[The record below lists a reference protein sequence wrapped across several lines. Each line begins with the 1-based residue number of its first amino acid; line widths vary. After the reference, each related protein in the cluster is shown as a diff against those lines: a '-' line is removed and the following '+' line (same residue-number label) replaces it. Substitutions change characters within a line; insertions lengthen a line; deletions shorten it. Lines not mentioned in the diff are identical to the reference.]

1 MKRKFT
7 NISLSFIFVII
18 LGVILT
24 LTISL
29 LSSFHVISIN
39 VNDNLLLA
47 LSLALFFLLGLIF
60 GLVEKK
66 KGLLNGLLLTLI
78 YLVIVY
84 SYKLIDK
91 DFQFSSVYII
101 VSRCL
106 LIVVGCIIGV
116 NLGARR
122 LKSN

>member
-18 LGVILT
+18 LGVVLT

-66 KGLLNGLLLTLI
+66 KGLFNGLLLTLI
-78 YLVIVY
+78 YLVIIY

-91 DFQFSSVYII
+91 DFQFSSVYIV

-116 NLGARR
+116 NIGSRR

>member
-106 LIVVGCIIGV
+106 LIVFGCIIGV

>member
-78 YLVIVY
+78 NLVIVY

>member
-101 VSRCL
+101 VRRCL

>member
-66 KGLLNGLLLTLI
+66 RGLLNGLLLTLI

>member
-1 MKRKFT
+1 M
-7 NISLSFIFVII
+7 
-18 LGVILT
+18 
-24 LTISL
+24 
-29 LSSFHVISIN
+29 
-39 VNDNLLLA
+39 
-47 LSLALFFLLGLIF
+47 
-60 GLVEKK
+60 
-66 KGLLNGLLLTLI
+66 
-78 YLVIVY
+78 IVY

>member
-60 GLVEKK
+60 GLIEKK
-66 KGLLNGLLLTLI
+66 RGLLNGLLLTLI

>member
-1 MKRKFT
+1 M
-7 NISLSFIFVII
+7 II

>member
-106 LIVVGCIIGV
+106 LIVVGCVIGV

>member
-101 VSRCL
+101 ESRCL